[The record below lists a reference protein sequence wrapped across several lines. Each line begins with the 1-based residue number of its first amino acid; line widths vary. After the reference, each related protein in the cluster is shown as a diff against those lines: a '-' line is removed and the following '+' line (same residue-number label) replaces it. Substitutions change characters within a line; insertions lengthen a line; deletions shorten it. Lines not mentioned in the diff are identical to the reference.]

1 MTSKSEHIRLRIRQI
16 LNNFPHGAK
25 AGEILTLLNEE
36 KISLSR
42 PTSPRSRVPCP
53 ASTPFICRTT
63 RKNKKPLMDT
73 GIPHLTMTKSAL
85 TVLPS
90 RLPSAV

>member
-1 MTSKSEHIRLRIRQI
+1 MAALPDSSHRRGPRYRLVF
-16 LNNFPHGAK
+16 NGTAP
-25 AGEILTLLNEE
+25 ETLR
-36 KISLSR
+36 KTVCQPFQPGTD

-63 RKNKKPLMDT
+63 RQNKKPLMDT